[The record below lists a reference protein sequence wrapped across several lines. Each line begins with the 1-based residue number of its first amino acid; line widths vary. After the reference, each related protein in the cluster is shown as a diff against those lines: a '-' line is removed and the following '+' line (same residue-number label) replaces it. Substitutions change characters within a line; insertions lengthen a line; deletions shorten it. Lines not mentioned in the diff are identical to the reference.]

1 MGRPRAKRT
10 ATIVAVSAAIHG
22 LLLSALAIEVT
33 RPGPNQ
39 SPEQAAIQVTLER
52 RTVEPKAAAKPPPK
66 RLENQRAPNLAP
78 PPRITPTPSSE
89 QALAPV
95 APSVDASEKAAMGE
109 LVRALRGSVGCS
121 NPDAVGL
128 TQAERD
134 ACRRTLHAGL
144 EDAKPLSGLTAEK
157 QARLDHT
164 ARCQDTYRTYGAA
177 AVPNGHAESN
187 GLFPGLGY
195 VPSAKDCAGP

>member
-1 MGRPRAKRT
+1 MGRPRVRRT

-33 RPGPNQ
+33 RPG
-39 SPEQAAIQVTLER
+39 SHEGSEQAAIQVTLER
-52 RTVEPKAAAKPPPK
+52 PPVEPQAAAKPSPK
-66 RLENQRAPNLAP
+66 RLETRPTPGVTP
-78 PPRITPTPSSE
+78 PPRTTPTPPSA
-89 QALAPV
+89 QAFAPL
-95 APSVDASEKAAMGE
+95 APSVDASEKAAMGN
-109 LVRALRGSVGCS
+109 LVQALRGSVGCS

-134 ACRRTLHAGL
+134 ACRHRLRAGL
-144 EDAKPLSGLTAEK
+144 EDAKPLSGLKAEK

-164 ARCQDTYRTYGAA
+164 ARCQDTYRAYKAA
-177 AVPNGHAESN
+177 AIPNGHAESN